1 MKWYPNTATEAGF
14 PIGGIGTGTVTLGS
28 DGDLRDWEI
37 FNRPNKGGQIGYGFF
52 ALHVEG
58 QDKRDTRILRSRKT
72 PPYSQARGYHPGWL
86 YGMPCMERSRLSVE
100 YPFADLEFED
110 DSLPVK
116 VTLTAFNPFIPL
128 QAEDSGI
135 PAALFRYKI
144 KNESGIPLRTTVAAS
159 LPNLAG

>member
-72 PPYSQARGYHPGWL
+72 PPYSQAVSYTHLDVYKRQCQNCSSVP
-86 YGMPCMERSRLSVE
+86 SSAIRL
-100 YPFADLEFED
+100 
-110 DSLPVK
+110 
-116 VTLTAFNPFIPL
+116 
-128 QAEDSGI
+128 
-135 PAALFRYKI
+135 
-144 KNESGIPLRTTVAAS
+144 
-159 LPNLAG
+159 